1 MKPHEVANRIMKFL
15 YLAYAATW
23 TIHLAYLRY
32 LSSRSRRLRKEAE
45 ELGRD

>member
-1 MKPHEVANRIMKFL
+1 MKFL

-23 TIHLAYLRY
+23 TIHLAYIRY
-32 LSSRSRRLRKEAE
+32 LSSRSRRVRDEAR

>member
-1 MKPHEVANRIMKFL
+1 MAMKFL

-32 LSSRSRRLRKEAE
+32 LGSRYRRLREEAKE
-45 ELGRD
+45 LKKD